1 MEQRKFCRVTTLVVI
16 SMSVFSL
23 AWLEGCGGYIAGG
36 GSSSSSLTGTAVDVT
51 TKKPVAGAVVV
62 LEQADAS
69 GTDRVV
75 TSTVSG
81 SNGSFSFNPSA
92 SGTYD
97 VVADAVVTSTTAATV
112 TYAATVTFGVPAST
126 KLGQIPLVP
135 EFGTST
141 PTGTPVPI
149 SAIVSSSGTMMGAP
163 IAVDVE
169 LSALQS
175 VSPAVGSVNRITIP
189 VFAGSIASV
198 TTTQSLSSCAPGTA
212 CAGYTL
218 IVPAANFA
226 FGIFSASGTQY
237 NIPVQQP
244 NVNYTAEG
252 RAFFHGA
259 SLTQDC
265 MPSTLSSGIVIV
277 NGSIT
282 SANPD
287 LVFTGCL

>member
-1 MEQRKFCRVTTLVVI
+1 LEQGKYYRVTTLVVI
-16 SMSVFSL
+16 CMFVFSL
-23 AWLEGCGGYIAGG
+23 AWLEGCGGYIVGG

-75 TSTVSG
+75 ASTVSG
-81 SNGSFSFNPSA
+81 SNGSFSFNASA

-135 EFGTST
+135 EFGSST

-163 IAVDVE
+163 IVVDVE

-252 RAFFHGA
+252 RAFFRGA

-265 MPSTLSSGIVIV
+265 TPSSLSSGIVIV
-277 NGSIT
+277 NGSIN

-287 LVFTGCL
+287 LPFTGCL